1 MGRKGAVR
9 IWSLFAVGGGE
20 QGGPYLVNRPGDFS
34 GGSGAPGRTAGGVPA
49 VHGVRGRRLWDLS
62 SVMKV
67 SVSRLPGAGPG
78 DSRVLGG
85 SALRQIR
92 DFRN

>member
-1 MGRKGAVR
+1 M
-9 IWSLFAVGGGE
+9 
-20 QGGPYLVNRPGDFS
+20 NRPGDFS
-34 GGSGAPGRTAGGVPA
+34 GGSGAPGRTAGGVLA
-49 VHGVRGRRLWDLS
+49 VHGVRGRRHGDLS

-67 SVSRLPGAGPG
+67 SVSRLLGAGPG